1 MKHALFFLLFTSLL
15 ISACTSNKN
24 PQTAISGERQILVDE
39 SFEPVIDDQFRVFES
54 TYTQAK
60 LHLVYKPEIDLLNLF
75 LQDSINVAIMSRK
88 LLPNEAKFYESKNI
102 RIRTNRIAIDA
113 IALITNK
120 ASTDTTITVEE
131 IKAIMQGKGVNKN
144 LVFDNPNS
152 STVRYLKELANI
164 KELPKHGVY
173 ALKSNEEV
181 IKYVYNNSG
190 TIGVIGIN
198 WMIQPTKELES
209 IVSKLK
215 IIAVKNTGGLVGSD
229 KYYEPTQ
236 NNLALGLY
244 PLSRELYIINC
255 EGGSG
260 LGTGFASFLAGER
273 GQRII
278 LKSGLLPDS
287 IPTREIIIR

>member
-1 MKHALFFLLFTSLL
+1 MKSAFFYIVLGSLALS
-15 ISACTSNKN
+15 SCSSNQKS
-24 PQTAISGERQILVDE
+24 QTAVSGVRQILVDE
-39 SFEPVIDDQFRVFES
+39 SFAPIIDDQYRVFES

-60 LHLVYKPEIDLLNLF
+60 IELVYKPEIDLLNLF

-88 LLPNEAKFYESKNI
+88 LLPNEARFFESKKI
-102 RIRTNRIAIDA
+102 RIRTNRIATDA
-113 IALITNK
+113 IALIGNYS
-120 ASTDTTITVEE
+120 STDTTITVEE
-131 IKAIMQGKGVNKN
+131 IKAIMQGKASNRR

-152 STVRYLKELANI
+152 STVRYLKELAGINN
-164 KELPKHGVY
+164 LPKQGVY
-173 ALKSNEEV
+173 SLNSNEEV
-181 IKYVYNNSG
+181 IKYVNNNSG

-198 WMIQPTKELES
+198 WIMQPTKELES
-209 IVSKLK
+209 IVGKLK
-215 IIAVKNTGGLVGSD
+215 ILAVKNEPGLAGSD
-229 KYYEPTQ
+229 SFYEPTQ
-236 NNLALGLY
+236 SNLALGLY

-255 EGGSG
+255 EGGPG

>member
-1 MKHALFFLLFTSLL
+1 MKRSLFYILLGSLA
-15 ISACTSNKN
+15 ISSCSSDQK
-24 PQTAISGERQILVDE
+24 PQTAVTGARKILVDE
-39 SFEPVIDDQFRVFES
+39 SFEPIIDDQYRVFES

-60 LHLVYKPEIDLLNLF
+60 IELIYKPEIDLLNLF

-88 LLPNEAKFYESKNI
+88 LTPSEAKFYESRNI
-102 RIRTNRIAIDA
+102 KVRTNRIATDA
-113 IALITNK
+113 IALITNQS
-120 ASTDTTITVEE
+120 STDTTITVEE
-131 IKAIMQGKGVNKN
+131 IKAIMQGNAVNKS

-152 STVRYLKELANI
+152 STVRYLKELAGI
-164 KELPKHGVY
+164 KELPKRGVY

-181 IKYVYNNSG
+181 IKYVYNNPG

-198 WMIQPTKELES
+198 WMIQPTEELES
-209 IVSKLK
+209 IVDKLK
-215 IIAVKNTGGLVGSD
+215 IIAVKNVQGLAGSD

-255 EGGSG
+255 EGGPG

-287 IPTREIIIR
+287 IPTRQIIIR